1 MAYSEAKVIAGGL
14 AHIPIIIGLFW
25 FIRSY
30 FNKRSLNFEKKNTPV
45 KTKPIPKKVE
55 KKAATPKR
63 VEDKVVL
70 PKKSENKV
78 ITPKKVDKKTNSSSE
93 TEKEVVSSKKVEES
107 ISEPKKV
114 EITIDK
120 SKSQSKS
127 EEPLSSDIKTVPP
140 KAIENTKIEQKTLK
154 QMKHADVPV
163 NTYRPKTPFIGTV
176 KENYS
181 LLKDGAIGRVNH
193 ITFDLSG
200 GDPALNYVEGQSV
213 GIMAAGEDSNGK
225 PHKLRLYSI
234 ASTRHGDNFEG
245 NTVSLCVRQLQYEK
259 DGQTINGICSTY
271 LCDIKPG
278 DKVKITGPVGKEM
291 LLPEEEDAN
300 IVMLATGTG
309 IAPMRAY
316 LRRMFEPSER
326 EKNNWNFKGKA
337 WLFMGAP
344 KSANLLY
351 EEDLQRYL
359 QNFPDNFKYTKA
371 ISREQQNIKGGRMY
385 IQDRVLESANELFN
399 MIEDEKTHIYLCGLK
414 GMEPGIDEAM
424 TKAAEEKGLNWSEL
438 RPQLRKAG
446 RWHVETY

>member
-1 MAYSEAKVIAGGL
+1 MYSQAKVIAGGL
-14 AHIPIIIGLFW
+14 AHIPVVIAVFY
-25 FIRSY
+25 FILTT
-30 FNKRSLNFEKKNTPV
+30 FNKRALKFVEET
-45 KTKPIPKKVE
+45 KTKKPDSKAVEQKKPAVSKAENSKIEAPKTETSKV
-55 KKAATPKR
+55 
-63 VEDKVVL
+63 
-70 PKKSENKV
+70 
-78 ITPKKVDKKTNSSSE
+78 
-93 TEKEVVSSKKVEES
+93 SKK
-107 ISEPKKV
+107 
-114 EITIDK
+114 
-120 SKSQSKS
+120 
-127 EEPLSSDIKTVPP
+127 
-140 KAIENTKIEQKTLK
+140 
-154 QMKHADVPV
+154 KHADVPV
-163 NTYRPKTPFIGTV
+163 NIYRPKTPFEGTV
-176 KENYS
+176 INNYS
-181 LLKDGAIGRVNH
+181 LLKEGAIGRVNH
-193 ITFDLSG
+193 ITFDLKDS
-200 GDPALNYVEGQSV
+200 DPFLNYVEGQSI
-213 GIMAAGEDSNGK
+213 GIMPAGEDANGK

-234 ASTRHGDNFEG
+234 ASTRHGDDFNG

-259 DGQTINGICSTY
+259 DGETINGVCSTY

-291 LLPEEEDAN
+291 LLPDEEDSN

-316 LRRMFEPSER
+316 LRRMFEPTEK
-326 EKNNWNFKGKA
+326 EKNKWNFKGKA

-359 QNFPDNFKYTKA
+359 ADNPDNFKYTKA
-371 ISREQQNIKGGRMY
+371 ISREQQNTKGGRMY

-438 RPQLRKAG
+438 RPQLKKAG

>member
-1 MAYSEAKVIAGGL
+1 MVYSQAKVIAGGL
-14 AHIPIIIGLFW
+14 AHIPIVIAVFY
-25 FIRSY
+25 FIMTF
-30 FNKRSLNFEKKNTPV
+30 FNKRAIEYANAKK
-45 KTKPIPKKVE
+45 PKKVE
-55 KKAATPKR
+55 NKEIKAKSGSEIKTETK
-63 VEDKVVL
+63 VEDEKPSSVSAETKTEVPIKL
-70 PKKSENKV
+70 EN
-78 ITPKKVDKKTNSSSE
+78 T
-93 TEKEVVSSKKVEES
+93 
-107 ISEPKKV
+107 
-114 EITIDK
+114 TIDK
-120 SKSQSKS
+120 KI
-127 EEPLSSDIKTVPP
+127 IK
-140 KAIENTKIEQKTLK
+140 KKN
-154 QMKHADVPV
+154 ADVPV
-163 NTYRPKTPFIGTV
+163 NIYRPKTPYAGTV

-181 LLKDGAIGRVNH
+181 LLKEGAIGRVNH
-193 ITFDLSG
+193 ITFDLKES
-200 GDPALNYVEGQSV
+200 DPFLNYVEGQSI
-213 GIMAAGEDSNGK
+213 GIMPAGEDANGK

-234 ASTRHGDNFEG
+234 ASTRHGDDFEG

-259 DGQTINGICSTY
+259 DGETINGVCSTY

-291 LLPEEEDAN
+291 LLPDDEDAN

-316 LRRMFEPSER
+316 LRRMFEATEK
-326 EKNNWNFKGKA
+326 EKNNWNFRGKA

-359 QNFPDNFKYTKA
+359 ANYPDNFKYTKA
-371 ISREQQNIKGGRMY
+371 ISREQQNAKGGRMY

-424 TKAAEEKGLNWSEL
+424 TKAAEEKGLNWAEL
-438 RPQLRKAG
+438 RPQLKKAG

>member
-14 AHIPIIIGLFW
+14 AHIPIIIGIFW
-25 FIRSY
+25 LIRSY
-30 FNKRSLNFEKKNTPV
+30 FNKRTNNFELAQKSTKV
-45 KTKPIPKKVE
+45 KPPIKKVE
-55 KKAATPKR
+55 NKAVANNKVESKGSDTKK
-63 VEDKVVL
+63 L
-70 PKKSENKV
+70 ENKV
-78 ITPKKVDKKTNSSSE
+78 SDTKKLENKVSDTKKLENKVTKTNKVTNKVSDAIKPENKSS
-93 TEKEVVSSKKVEES
+93 ES
-107 ISEPKKV
+107 IS
-114 EITIDK
+114 
-120 SKSQSKS
+120 S
-127 EEPLSSDIKTVPP
+127 EIKTVPP
-140 KAIENTKIEQKTLK
+140 KTEENTKIDQKPLNK
-154 QMKHADVPV
+154 MKHADVPV
-163 NTYRPKTPFIGTV
+163 NTYRPKTPFVGTV

-181 LLKDGAIGRVNH
+181 LLKEGAIGRVNH

-200 GDPALNYVEGQSV
+200 GDPFLNYVEGQSV
-213 GIMAAGEDSNGK
+213 GIMAAGEDTNGK

-234 ASTRHGDNFEG
+234 ASTRHGDDFEG

-259 DGQTINGICSTY
+259 DGQTINGVCSTY

-278 DKVKITGPVGKEM
+278 DQVKITGPVGKEM
-291 LLPEEEDAN
+291 LLPEDEDAN

-359 QNFPDNFKYTKA
+359 QNYPDNFKYTKA
-371 ISREQQNIKGGRMY
+371 ISREQQNTKGGRMY

-424 TKAAEEKGLNWSEL
+424 TKAAEEKGLNWAEL

>member
-14 AHIPIIIGLFW
+14 AHIPILIGIFW
-25 FIRSY
+25 LIRSY
-30 FNKRSLNFEKKNTPV
+30 FNKRMDNYEENSKSIKAKPPV
-45 KTKPIPKKVE
+45 KKVVETKKIENKVSELKKVE
-55 KKAATPKR
+55 KKVP
-63 VEDKVVL
+63 EL
-70 PKKSENKV
+70 
-78 ITPKKVDKKTNSSSE
+78 
-93 TEKEVVSSKKVEES
+93 KKVEEKL
-107 ISEPKKV
+107 SEAKV
-114 EITIDK
+114 EV
-120 SKSQSKS
+120 KS
-127 EEPLSSDIKTVPP
+127 EKTLSSEIKTVPP
-140 KAIENTKIEQKTLK
+140 KTKEPTKIDPKTLNK
-154 QMKHADVPV
+154 MKHADVPV
-163 NTYRPKTPFIGTV
+163 NTYRPKTPFVGTV
-176 KENYS
+176 RENYS
-181 LLKDGAIGRVNH
+181 LLKEGAIGRVNH

-213 GIMAAGEDSNGK
+213 GIMAAGEDLNGK

-234 ASTRHGDNFEG
+234 ASTRHGDDFAG

-259 DGQTINGICSTY
+259 EGQTINGVCSTY

-291 LLPEEEDAN
+291 LLPTDEDAN

-316 LRRMFEPSER
+316 LRRMFEPTER

-359 QNFPDNFKYTKA
+359 DNYPENFKYTKA
-371 ISREQQNIKGGRMY
+371 ISREQQNSKGGRMY

-399 MIEDEKTHIYLCGLK
+399 LIEDEKTHIYLCGLK

-424 TKAAEEKGLNWSEL
+424 TKAAEEKGMNWAEL

>member
-1 MAYSEAKVIAGGL
+1 MAYTEAQVITGGL
-14 AHIPIIIGLFW
+14 AHIPILIGIFWIINK
-25 FIRSY
+25 Y
-30 FNKRSLNFEKKNTPV
+30 FVRRIKNFEEAN
-45 KTKPIPKKVE
+45 KPIKIKPSTKSVVLETQKIEKETKEIKVE
-55 KKAATPKR
+55 S
-63 VEDKVVL
+63 
-70 PKKSENKV
+70 KSVNTASPDQKNN
-78 ITPKKVDKKTNSSSE
+78 D
-93 TEKEVVSSKKVEES
+93 SKKVVSNNIDNES
-107 ISEPKKV
+107 STSVSPE
-114 EITIDK
+114 
-120 SKSQSKS
+120 
-127 EEPLSSDIKTVPP
+127 IKTVPL
-140 KAIENTKIEQKTLK
+140 KTGENTKIGVK
-154 QMKHADVPV
+154 QIKKMKHPDVPV
-163 NTYRPKTPFIGTV
+163 NTYRPKTPFVGTV
-176 KENYS
+176 TGNYS

-200 GDPALNYVEGQSV
+200 GDPLLKYVEGQSV
-213 GIMAAGEDSNGK
+213 GIMPAGEDSNGK

-234 ASTRHGDNFEG
+234 ASTRHGDDFEG
-245 NTVSLCVRQLQYEK
+245 DSVSLCVRQLQYEK

-271 LCDIKPG
+271 LCDIQPG

-291 LLPEEEDAN
+291 LLPEDENAN
-300 IVMLATGTG
+300 IIMLATGTG

-359 QNFPDNFKYTKA
+359 DNYPDNFKYTKA
-371 ISREQQNIKGGRMY
+371 ISREQQNTKGGRMY

-438 RPQLRKAG
+438 RPQLKKAG

>member
-1 MAYSEAKVIAGGL
+1 MYSQAKVIAGGL
-14 AHIPIIIGLFW
+14 AHIPVVIAVFY
-25 FIRSY
+25 FILTT
-30 FNKRSLNFEKKNTPV
+30 FNKRALKFVEET
-45 KTKPIPKKVE
+45 KTKKPEPKAV
-55 KKAATPKR
+55 
-63 VEDKVVL
+63 
-70 PKKSENKV
+70 
-78 ITPKKVDKKTNSSSE
+78 
-93 TEKEVVSSKKVEES
+93 
-107 ISEPKKV
+107 EPKKPVVSKV
-114 EITIDK
+114 EN
-120 SKSQSKS
+120 
-127 EEPLSSDIKTVPP
+127 L
-140 KAIENTKIEQKTLK
+140 KIEAPKTETSK
-154 QMKHADVPV
+154 VAKKKHADVPV
-163 NTYRPKTPFIGTV
+163 NIYRPKTPYEGTV
-176 KENYS
+176 IENYS
-181 LLKDGAIGRVNH
+181 LLKEGAIGRVNH
-193 ITFDLSG
+193 ITFDLKDS
-200 GDPALNYVEGQSV
+200 DPFLNYVEGQSI
-213 GIMAAGEDSNGK
+213 GIMPAGEDANGK

-234 ASTRHGDNFEG
+234 ASSRHGDDFNG

-259 DGQTINGICSTY
+259 DGETINGVCSTY

-291 LLPEEEDAN
+291 LLPDEEEAN

-316 LRRMFEPSER
+316 LRRMFEPTEK
-326 EKNNWNFKGKA
+326 EKNKWNFKGKA

-359 QNFPDNFKYTKA
+359 SDNPDNFKYTKA
-371 ISREQQNIKGGRMY
+371 ISREQQNTKGGRMY

-438 RPQLRKAG
+438 RPQLKKAG

>member
-1 MAYSEAKVIAGGL
+1 MYSQAKVIAGGL
-14 AHIPIIIGLFW
+14 AHIPVVIAVFY
-25 FIRSY
+25 FILTT
-30 FNKRSLNFEKKNTPV
+30 FNKRALKFVEEA
-45 KTKPIPKKVE
+45 KTKKPE
-55 KKAATPKR
+55 AKA
-63 VEDKVVL
+63 V
-70 PKKSENKV
+70 
-78 ITPKKVDKKTNSSSE
+78 
-93 TEKEVVSSKKVEES
+93 
-107 ISEPKKV
+107 EPKKV
-114 EITIDK
+114 AV
-120 SKSQSKS
+120 SKT
-127 EEPLSSDIKTVPP
+127 EAPKTEAP
-140 KAIENTKIEQKTLK
+140 KTEAPKVVKK
-154 QMKHADVPV
+154 KHADVPV
-163 NTYRPKTPFIGTV
+163 NIYSPKTPYEGTV
-176 KENYS
+176 IENYS
-181 LLKDGAIGRVNH
+181 LLKEGAIGRVNH
-193 ITFDLSG
+193 ITFDLKDS
-200 GDPALNYVEGQSV
+200 DPFLNYVEGQSI
-213 GIMAAGEDSNGK
+213 GIMPAGEDANGK

-234 ASTRHGDNFEG
+234 ASTRHGDDFNG

-259 DGQTINGICSTY
+259 DGETINGVCSTY

-291 LLPEEEDAN
+291 LLPDEEDAN

-316 LRRMFEPSER
+316 LRRMFEPTEK
-326 EKNNWNFKGKA
+326 EKNKWNFKGKA

-359 QNFPDNFKYTKA
+359 ADNPDNFKYTKA
-371 ISREQQNIKGGRMY
+371 ISREQQNTKGGRMY

-438 RPQLRKAG
+438 RPQLKKAG